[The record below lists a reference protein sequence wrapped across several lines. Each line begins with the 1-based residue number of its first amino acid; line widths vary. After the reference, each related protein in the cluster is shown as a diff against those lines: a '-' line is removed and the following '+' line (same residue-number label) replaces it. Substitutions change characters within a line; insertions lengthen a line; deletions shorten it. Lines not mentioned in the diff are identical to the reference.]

1 MRALLLVDIQNDF
14 LPGGALAVKE
24 GNEILPVVNE
34 LLRKPF
40 DVIVASKDWHSR
52 DHGSFAETHGKN
64 PGEHIFLDGLDQL
77 LWPTHCVQNT
87 PGAEFAK
94 GWNSHKVH
102 EVFCKGTD
110 KEVDSYSTFYDNDHR
125 RTTGLEAFLKGKGV
139 TELYIAGL
147 ATDYC
152 VKYSVLDAL
161 TMGFK
166 VFVVQDAVRGVNL
179 SLTDSHHAL
188 KEMQSKGA
196 HLIELKDIK
205 F

>member
-24 GNEILPVVNE
+24 GNAILPVVNH
-34 LLRKPF
+34 LLDKPF
-40 DVIVASKDWHSR
+40 DVIVASKDWHPR
-52 DHGSFAETHGKN
+52 DHGSFAETHRKN
-64 PGEHIFLDGLDQL
+64 PGDHVVLEGLDQI

-87 PGAEFAK
+87 FGAEFAK
-94 GWNSHKVH
+94 GWNSSKVH

-110 KEVDSYSTFYDNDHR
+110 KMVDSYSTFFDNGHR

-139 TELYIAGL
+139 TDLYIAGL

-161 TMGFK
+161 KMGFT
-166 VFVVQDAVRGVNL
+166 VYVVQDAVRGVNL
-179 SLTDSHHAL
+179 SPSDSHHAL
-188 KEMQSKGA
+188 NEMRSKGA
-196 HLIELKDIK
+196 HLLESKEIE